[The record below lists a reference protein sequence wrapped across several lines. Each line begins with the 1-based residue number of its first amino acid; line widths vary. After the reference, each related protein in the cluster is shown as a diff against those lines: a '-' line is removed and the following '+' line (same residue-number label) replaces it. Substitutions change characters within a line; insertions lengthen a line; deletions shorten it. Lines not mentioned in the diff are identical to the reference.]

1 VRSVL
6 DFLLRN
12 WPLRLA
18 AIGLATVLYAGV
30 ALSGNTRTWPGQ
42 VPIEVLNPPA
52 GGSLLELPGSV
63 SNIRYRAPLDVAGQ
77 LTTGSFRA
85 SVDLSNMRPTA
96 GGEPVVVPV
105 ELLPLDPR
113 VEIVGYT
120 PEAVNIRMDEVV
132 SRTFP
137 VTVDRGV
144 VPEGLVVGPPQ
155 VQPPTVLIR
164 GASSR
169 VGSIHDV
176 VARVAID
183 ASGLNVDQQSDVEV
197 LDETG
202 SQVAGV
208 DVTPERVQVRMD
220 VAQEQGYATVP
231 VVPVLTG
238 DPAEGH
244 EVTGVSTNPRTVT
257 VSGEAPAVQRLSS
270 VRTRPVDLAGRDQG
284 FSEEVGLEVPAEVT
298 VIGDATVVV
307 AVELADPEV
316 SRTFQV
322 GVSLQG
328 ARPDRT
334 YLLSTPSVNVT
345 VRGPRSLV
353 DGLRPGAI
361 RVRAPVGRLS
371 PGPHEVELN
380 ATAPDELTVDAVAP
394 ARIDVRVSPAT
405 PAPPATPTPSVAP
418 DAPVASPVA
427 GGG

>member
-1 VRSVL
+1 
-6 DFLLRN
+6 
-12 WPLRLA
+12 
-18 AIGLATVLYAGV
+18 
-30 ALSGNTRTWPGQ
+30 
-42 VPIEVLNPPA
+42 
-52 GGSLLELPGSV
+52 
-63 SNIRYRAPLDVAGQ
+63 
-77 LTTGSFRA
+77 
-85 SVDLSNMRPTA
+85 
-96 GGEPVVVPV
+96 
-105 ELLPLDPR
+105 
-113 VEIVGYT
+113 
-120 PEAVNIRMDEVV
+120 
-132 SRTFP
+132 
-137 VTVDRGV
+137 
-144 VPEGLVVGPPQ
+144 

-202 SQVAGV
+202 SLVAGV
-208 DVTPERVQVRMD
+208 DVTPERVRVRMD

-238 DPAEGH
+238 SPAAGH
-244 EVTGVSTNPRTVT
+244 EVTGISVNPRTVT

-270 VRTRPVDLAGRDQG
+270 VQTLPVDLGGRDDS
-284 FSEEVGLEVPAEVT
+284 FSEPVELEVPPEVT
-298 VIGDATVVV
+298 VIGEATAVVDV
-307 AVELADPEV
+307 QLSEQEV

-322 GVSLQG
+322 GIGLQG
-328 ARPDRT
+328 ARSDRT

-345 VRGPRSLV
+345 VRGPQSAV

-380 ATAPDELTVDAVAP
+380 VTSPDGVTVDSVAP
-394 ARIDVRVSPAT
+394 ARIDVRVSQAT
-405 PAPPATPTPSVAP
+405 PAPPVTPSPSLEPEAP
-418 DAPVASPVA
+418 TQTPSA